1 MSGTMAVVV
10 AAVVVS
16 VAAAAAEEEGDGGGG
31 RPPSFSTRLLLLP
44 PPPRSP
50 MPRTK
55 KPICVRK
62 RVAAWEWGQSIVRS
76 RGEERRRKKTGR
88 DLQRPTATIKPGSE
102 SGPSEQ
108 HGGPRAAGAC
118 GLGLG

>member
-76 RGEERRRKKTGR
+76 RGEERRKKTGR
-88 DLQRPTATIKPGSE
+88 DLQRLTATIKPGSE
-102 SGPSEQ
+102 SGPSERRA
-108 HGGPRAAGAC
+108 GPRAAGAC